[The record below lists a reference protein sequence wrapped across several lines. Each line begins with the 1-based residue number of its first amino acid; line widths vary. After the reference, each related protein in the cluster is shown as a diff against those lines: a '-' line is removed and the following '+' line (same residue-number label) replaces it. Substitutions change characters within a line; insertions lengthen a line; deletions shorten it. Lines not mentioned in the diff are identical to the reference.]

1 MIFKKKEKDSKKKIK
16 IKSYDLI
23 FRPIVTEKATTLS
36 SFSQFILS
44 VPINSNKNDI
54 KNAVESLFG
63 VNVKKVNLIISKGKI
78 KRFKG
83 IMGKRKDVKKAIISL
98 EKGQKIDITTGV

>member
-1 MIFKKKEKDSKKKIK
+1 MIFKEKEKKDNKEIK

-23 FRPIVTEKATTLS
+23 VKPVITEKATTLS
-36 SFSQFILS
+36 SFSQFVLS
-44 VPINSNKNDI
+44 VPLNSNKNQI
-54 KNAVESLFG
+54 KSAVESLFE

-83 IMGKRKDVKKAIISL
+83 KKGKPRR
-98 EKGQKIDITTGV
+98 